1 MNYKKYKYDNYK
13 LHIIKTKKFVKTLV
27 VLKFRTSLSEEKYN
41 KMLLLSQILTYSTKK
56 YNSNQLLNKELLKN
70 YNTNINSETFICG
83 NNIISSFFMSF
94 LDDKLV
100 NDNVSDNSFNILNEV
115 LFNPNIID
123 KQFDQQAF
131 DISYKEIENSIKEL
145 KEQQEDY
152 ARSLLY
158 KKMNKNAPYAINIE
172 GNLKILK
179 EINSKNLYGFYK
191 EFIKGCN
198 IDIYIV
204 GNVEDDNIIEKISSI
219 FKNNKSKYIDYSC
232 YYDLKINNKVKKV
245 IKKKETNQA
254 KLLIGFDI
262 EKLNTF
268 EKVYVLSVYNYLLG
282 GSATSRLF
290 KNVREKNSLAYYVNS
305 RSKTFDNILIIS
317 TGIDKRNYEKTV
329 DLIMKNMDDLK
340 QNIEDEEFNL
350 AIENKISRYNKILDT
365 AFGIVEMYYSSI
377 LDETNDIDEYIT
389 NIKKVTKKDVIN
401 IANKIKLNTIYLY
414 GGDQVGKN

>member
-262 EKLNTF
+262 EKLNIF

-282 GSATSRLF
+282 GSAISRLF